1 MENEEEADNPGAES
15 DEDLDKQ
22 SSTKSTAP
30 KYKSPRYTEKVK
42 CQYCPTTLFRKNYK
56 DHIKTKHPDKDP
68 NNLRPGTVPT
78 LASFLKRKNKD
89 SNNARKRQRSGD
101 SGVGDEEETVTPAVP
116 VTGQTGNKQ
125 GTTASGGARY
135 TRGDEDDD
143 DKTEEDAENP
153 AVTGQTGNKH
163 GTTAA
168 GGSGVEDEEDNSDN
182 VEEQVININCPLKYL
197 HQALKQLRNGEYQD
211 TLILDNYPAPAAT
224 LQPRT
229 RASQSIEAEM
239 LESNVEIDVLNKL
252 RNLCSALSS
261 KIESETVSQE
271 ERDLINTTKVLLNFR
286 SMSMSQNKD
295 GLSPTAFAHQ
305 HYPQFQEAV
314 DRLRISSLDA
324 FDKSV
329 IEIQFK
335 RFIKK
340 LWELKFTEDLSD
352 EEMLQRFLSSNEK
365 LYEDVEVI
373 MHILVTAATKSSCE
387 SVVESYVRYQSKNCQ
402 IINNQFAFF

>member
-1 MENEEEADNPGAES
+1 M
-15 DEDLDKQ
+15 
-22 SSTKSTAP
+22 
-30 KYKSPRYTEKVK
+30 
-42 CQYCPTTLFRKNYK
+42 
-56 DHIKTKHPDKDP
+56 
-68 NNLRPGTVPT
+68 
-78 LASFLKRKNKD
+78 
-89 SNNARKRQRSGD
+89 
-101 SGVGDEEETVTPAVP
+101 
-116 VTGQTGNKQ
+116 
-125 GTTASGGARY
+125 
-135 TRGDEDDD
+135 
-143 DKTEEDAENP
+143 
-153 AVTGQTGNKH
+153 
-163 GTTAA
+163 
-168 GGSGVEDEEDNSDN
+168 
-182 VEEQVININCPLKYL
+182 
-197 HQALKQLRNGEYQD
+197 
-211 TLILDNYPAPAAT
+211 
-224 LQPRT
+224 
-229 RASQSIEAEM
+229 
-239 LESNVEIDVLNKL
+239 ESNVEIDVLNKL
-252 RNLCSALSS
+252 KNLCSVLSS
-261 KIESETVSQE
+261 KIESETVSSE

-387 SVVESYVRYQSKNCQ
+387 SVVESYVR
-402 IINNQFAFF
+402 

>member
-1 MENEEEADNPGAES
+1 MENEEEVDNPGAES

-116 VTGQTGNKQ
+116 VTGQTGNKHC
-125 GTTASGGARY
+125 TTASGGARS

-143 DKTEEDAENP
+143 DEPEEDAENP

-182 VEEQVININCPLKYL
+182 VEEQVINNHCPLKYF
-197 HQALKQLRNGEYQD
+197 HQALKQLRNGKYQD

-261 KIESETVSQE
+261 KIESETVRPE
-271 ERDLINTTKVLLNFR
+271 ERDPINTTKVLLNFR

-387 SVVESYVRYQSKNCQ
+387 SVVESYVRYQSKICQ
-402 IINNQFAFF
+402 IFNN

>member
-1 MENEEEADNPGAES
+1 MENEEEVDNPGAES

-143 DKTEEDAENP
+143 DKPEEDAENPAVTGQTGNKHGATAAGGARSTPGEEEGDREDDDEEDKTEEDAENP

-163 GTTAA
+163 GTSVAS
-168 GGSGVEDEEDNSDN
+168 GSGVEDEEDDSDN
-182 VEEQVININCPLKYL
+182 VEEQVINNHCPLKYF
-197 HQALKQLRNGEYQD
+197 HQALKQLRNGKYQD

-239 LESNVEIDVLNKL
+239 LESNVEIDVQKKL

-261 KIESETVSQE
+261 KIESETVHTE
-271 ERDLINTTKVLLNFR
+271 ERDPINTTKVLLNFCSVPR
-286 SMSMSQNKD
+286 S
-295 GLSPTAFAHQ
+295 
-305 HYPQFQEAV
+305 
-314 DRLRISSLDA
+314 
-324 FDKSV
+324 
-329 IEIQFK
+329 
-335 RFIKK
+335 
-340 LWELKFTEDLSD
+340 
-352 EEMLQRFLSSNEK
+352 
-365 LYEDVEVI
+365 
-373 MHILVTAATKSSCE
+373 C
-387 SVVESYVRYQSKNCQ
+387 
-402 IINNQFAFF
+402 

>member
-1 MENEEEADNPGAES
+1 MDI
-15 DEDLDKQ
+15 LKFKQ
-22 SSTKSTAP
+22 
-30 KYKSPRYTEKVK
+30 V
-42 CQYCPTTLFRKNYK
+42 
-56 DHIKTKHPDKDP
+56 
-68 NNLRPGTVPT
+68 
-78 LASFLKRKNKD
+78 

-125 GTTASGGARY
+125 GTTASGGARS

-143 DKTEEDAENP
+143 DKLEEDAENP

-229 RASQSIEAEM
+229 RASQTIEAEM
-239 LESNVEIDVLNKL
+239 MESNVEIDVLNKL
-252 RNLCSALSS
+252 KNLCSVLSS
-261 KIESETVSQE
+261 KIESETVSSE

-286 SMSMSQNKD
+286 SMSMSQNTD

-387 SVVESYVRYQSKNCQ
+387 SVVESYVR
-402 IINNQFAFF
+402 

>member
-1 MENEEEADNPGAES
+1 MENEEEVDNPGAES

-116 VTGQTGNKQ
+116 VTGQTGNKHC
-125 GTTASGGARY
+125 TTASGGARS

-143 DKTEEDAENP
+143 DEPEEDAENP

-229 RASQSIEAEM
+229 RASQTIEAEM
-239 LESNVEIDVLNKL
+239 MESNVEIDVLNKL
-252 RNLCSALSS
+252 KNLCSVLSS
-261 KIESETVSQE
+261 KIESETVSSE
-271 ERDLINTTKVLLNFR
+271 ERDLINTTKVPLNFR
-286 SMSMSQNKD
+286 SMSMSQNTD

-387 SVVESYVRYQSKNCQ
+387 SVVESYVR
-402 IINNQFAFF
+402 

>member
-1 MENEEEADNPGAES
+1 MENEEEVDNPGAES

-116 VTGQTGNKQ
+116 VTGQTGNKHC
-125 GTTASGGARY
+125 TTASGGARS

-143 DKTEEDAENP
+143 DEPEEDAENP

-229 RASQSIEAEM
+229 RASQTIEAEM
-239 LESNVEIDVLNKL
+239 MESNVEIDVLNKL
-252 RNLCSALSS
+252 KNLCSVLSS
-261 KIESETVSQE
+261 KIESETVSSE

-387 SVVESYVRYQSKNCQ
+387 SVVESYVR
-402 IINNQFAFF
+402 

>member
-1 MENEEEADNPGAES
+1 MENEEEVDNPGAES

-116 VTGQTGNKQ
+116 VTGQTGNKHC
-125 GTTASGGARY
+125 TTASGGARS

-143 DKTEEDAENP
+143 DEPEEDAENP

-229 RASQSIEAEM
+229 RASQTIEAEM
-239 LESNVEIDVLNKL
+239 MESNVEIDVLNKL
-252 RNLCSALSS
+252 KNLCSVLSS
-261 KIESETVSQE
+261 KIESETVSPE

-286 SMSMSQNKD
+286 SMSMSQNTD

-387 SVVESYVRYQSKNCQ
+387 SVVESYVR
-402 IINNQFAFF
+402 

>member
-1 MENEEEADNPGAES
+1 MENEEEVDNPGAES

-116 VTGQTGNKQ
+116 VTGQTGNKHC
-125 GTTASGGARY
+125 TTASGGARS

-143 DKTEEDAENP
+143 DEPEEDAENP

-229 RASQSIEAEM
+229 RASQTIEAEM
-239 LESNVEIDVLNKL
+239 MESNVEIDVLNKL
-252 RNLCSALSS
+252 KNLCSVLSS
-261 KIESETVSQE
+261 KIESETVSSE

-365 LYEDVEVI
+365 FYEDVEVI

-387 SVVESYVRYQSKNCQ
+387 SVVESYVR
-402 IINNQFAFF
+402 